1 MTESHQAD
9 TSIQEKV
16 RNITAL
22 RAASF
27 SKDNIALITK
37 AYLFAENA
45 HKDHKRYSGEPYMVH
60 LYETAR
66 NLVELGMGART
77 IAAGLL
83 HDVIE
88 DTGVA
93 DSIIRD
99 EFGEEILGLIEGVT
113 KLGTLK
119 YRGLKRHTE
128 SLRKLFIAMSKDLR
142 ILIIKLAD
150 RLHNMQ
156 TLMHVPEHKQRRI
169 AEETLEIFAP
179 LAYRLGMRSLN
190 RQLEDLA
197 FPYVYPKEHAEIKK
211 LLKQKSKE
219 TEVHLEKNLRSL
231 RKALAKES
239 VRNTHISYRVKGLYS
254 TYKKWL
260 RKNKDIDQIFDIS
273 AIRIV
278 VPTVHDCYQV
288 LGIIHGIWR
297 PMPGRIK
304 DYIAFPK
311 PNGYQSIHTTI
322 FTGDGSIIEVQIRT
336 EEMDRAAEFGIAS
349 HLVYKEGKQT
359 NETGNFVRLM
369 QLLSYRTW
377 FSGDKNAP
385 QTPTKPITPGES
397 TPLWVQQLAEAQAEI
412 TEPQEFLENLR
423 ADFFQHRVFVF
434 TPAGD
439 VVDLPV
445 NSSPIDF
452 AYAIH
457 SDIGDHISGA
467 KVNGK
472 LVSLDT
478 KLHNGDVLEIQTKQS
493 SKPSSKWIDFCKTGV
508 AKRKIQAALQLQD
521 QNHIV

>member
-1 MTESHQAD
+1 MTELSQNGI
-9 TSIQEKV
+9 TIEEKV
-16 RNITAL
+16 REITSL
-22 RAASF
+22 RSIPF
-27 SKDNIALITK
+27 PKESIALITK
-37 AYLFAENA
+37 AYLFAEQA
-45 HKDHKRYSGEPYMVH
+45 HKEHKRYSGEPYMVH
-60 LYETAR
+60 LHETAK
-66 NLVELGMGART
+66 NLARLGMGART

-93 DSIIRD
+93 RDTIRM
-99 EFGEEILGLIEGVT
+99 EFGDEILGLIEGVT

-128 SLRKLFIAMSKDLR
+128 SLRKLFVAMSKDLR
-142 ILIIKLAD
+142 VLIIKLAD

-156 TLMHVPEHKQRRI
+156 TLMHVPEHKQKRI

-179 LAYRLGMRSLN
+179 LAYRLGMRTLN
-190 RQLEDLA
+190 RELEDLA

-211 LLKQKSKE
+211 LLKKKSKE
-219 TEVHLEKNLRSL
+219 TEIHLEKNLRSL
-231 RKALAKES
+231 RKALAKEGL
-239 VRNTHISYRVKGLYS
+239 RNTHISYRIKGLYS

-260 RKNKDIDQIFDIS
+260 RKNKDINQIYDIS
-273 AIRIV
+273 AIRIT
-278 VPTVHDCYQV
+278 VPSVHDCYQV
-288 LGIIHGIWR
+288 LGIIHGLWR

-336 EEMDRAAEFGIAS
+336 GGMDRDAEFGIAS
-349 HLVYKEGKQT
+349 HLVYKEGKQDS
-359 NETGNFVRLM
+359 ETSNFVRLM

-377 FSGDKNAP
+377 FSGEKSAP
-385 QTPTKPITPGES
+385 QAPPVSSEGGA

-439 VVDLPV
+439 VVDLPID
-445 NSSPIDF
+445 SSPIDF

-472 LVSLDT
+472 LVSLNT
-478 KLHNGDVLEIQTKQS
+478 TLHNGDVVEIQTKPS
-493 SKPSSKWIDFCKTGV
+493 SKPSAKWIDLCKTGV
-508 AKRKIQAALQLQD
+508 ARRKIQAALEQQ
-521 QNHIV
+521 QNH

>member
-1 MTESHQAD
+1 MAEENIKEQSL
-9 TSIQEKV
+9 SEKV
-16 RNITAL
+16 KDITSL
-22 RAASF
+22 HVSSF
-27 SKDNIALITK
+27 PKESMALITK
-37 AYLFAENA
+37 AYAFAENA

-60 LYETAR
+60 LHETAK
-66 NLVELGMGART
+66 NLARLGMGART

-88 DTGVA
+88 DTAV
-93 DSIIRD
+93 SEEEIRN
-99 EFGEEILGLIEGVT
+99 EFGDEILDLIEGVT

-128 SLRKLFIAMSKDLR
+128 SLRKLFVAMSKDLR
-142 ILIIKLAD
+142 VLIIKLAD

-156 TLMHVPEHKQRRI
+156 TLAYVPQHKQRRI

-179 LAYRLGMRSLN
+179 IAYRLGMRALN
-190 RQLEDLA
+190 RELEDLA
-197 FPYVYPKEHAEIKK
+197 FPYVYPKEHADIKK

-231 RKALAKES
+231 RKGLAKEG

-260 RKNKDIDQIFDIS
+260 RKNKDIDQVFDIS

-278 VPTVHDCYQV
+278 VPTVHDCYHV
-288 LGIIHGIWR
+288 LGIIHGLWR

-311 PNGYQSIHTTI
+311 PNGYKSLHTTI

-336 EEMDRAAEFGIAS
+336 EDMDRDAEYGIAS
-349 HLVYKEGKQT
+349 HFIYKEGEPG
-359 NETGNFVRLM
+359 NETSNFVRLM

-377 FSGDKNAP
+377 FSKDSGTSKATSA
-385 QTPTKPITPGES
+385 QQPGVA
-397 TPLWVQQLAEAQAEI
+397 TPLWVQQLAEAQADI
-412 TEPQEFLENLR
+412 TEPQEFLDNLR

-445 NSSPIDF
+445 DSSSIDF

-457 SDIGDHISGA
+457 SDIGNHISGA

-478 KLHNGDVLEIQTKQS
+478 KLHNGDVVEIQTKQS

-508 AKRKIQAALQLQD
+508 AKRKIQSALQMQE
-521 QNHIV
+521 QKE

>member
-1 MTESHQAD
+1 MAD
-9 TSIQEKV
+9 TEISVQDKIKE
-16 RNITAL
+16 ITSL
-22 RAASF
+22 RAAPF
-27 SKDNIALITK
+27 SKEGMMLMTR
-37 AYLFAENA
+37 AYLFALNA
-45 HKDHKRYSGEPYMVH
+45 HKNHTRYSGEPYMVH
-60 LYETAR
+60 LHETAK
-66 NLVELGMGART
+66 NLAKLGMGSHT

-88 DTGVA
+88 DTGI
-93 DSIIRD
+93 DQKIIQA
-99 EFGEEILGLIEGVT
+99 EFGNEILGLIEGVT

-142 ILIIKLAD
+142 VLIIKLAD

-156 TLMHVPEHKQRRI
+156 TLMHVPLHKQKRI

-190 RQLEDLA
+190 RELEDLA

-211 LLKQKSKE
+211 MLKQKSKE
-219 TEVHLEKNLRSL
+219 TGVHLEKNLRSL
-231 RKALAKES
+231 QKALAKEN
-239 VRNTHISYRVKGLYS
+239 VRNTHISFRIKGLYS

-260 RKNKDIDQIFDIS
+260 RKNKDINQIYDIS

-278 VPTVHDCYQV
+278 VPSIHDCYHV
-288 LGIIHGIWR
+288 LGIIHGLWR

-336 EEMDRAAEFGIAS
+336 EDMERDAEFGIAS
-349 HLVYKEGKQT
+349 HLIYKEGRPAD
-359 NETGNFVRLM
+359 ETSNFVRLM

-377 FSGDKNAP
+377 FSGEKSDSQSGATPHAP
-385 QTPTKPITPGES
+385 DAS
-397 TPLWVQQLAEAQAEI
+397 TPLWVQQLAESQAEI

-434 TPAGD
+434 TPMGD

-445 NSSPIDF
+445 DSSPIDF

-457 SDIGDHISGA
+457 SDIGNHISGA

-478 KLHNGDVLEIQTKQS
+478 KLHNGDVVEIQTKQS
-493 SKPSSKWIDFCKTGV
+493 SKPSSKWLEFCKTGV
-508 AKRKIQAALQLQD
+508 AKRKIQASLQPQD
-521 QNHIV
+521 QNHSA